1 MDVKILEEEKNRLV
15 FEIHGEGHTLAN
27 ALRKELWQDKH
38 TTAAGY
44 QMDHPLLG
52 NPKMVVET
60 DGKAPRKA
68 VEEAV
73 SRLQAATEKFR
84 DKVKKEIK

>member
-1 MDVKILEEEKNRLV
+1 MEVKILEEDKNRLV

-38 TTAAGY
+38 ITAAGY

-68 VEEAV
+68 VEDAV
-73 SRLQAATEKFR
+73 SRLQTNNEKFQE
-84 DKVKKEIK
+84 KVKKEMK